1 MLMLIIQHKI
11 LPFKGGEIMNRNEL
25 IHYGVL
31 GMKWGVRRKRNK
43 SSNVEVVTKKK
54 PISELSDAELRQI
67 INRHQMEKQ
76 YAQITAKEKS
86 AGAKFVS
93 DVLTNAAKQTATSYT
108 AKYMAKGMDAL
119 IAEAAKKASK
129 AK

>member
-1 MLMLIIQHKI
+1 
-11 LPFKGGEIMNRNEL
+11 MNTREL
-25 IHYGVL
+25 AHYGVL

-54 PISELSDAELRQI
+54 SISELSDSELRQI

-86 AGAKFVS
+86 AGAKFVT

-119 IAEAAKKASK
+119 IAQAAKQAANSR
-129 AK
+129 

>member
-1 MLMLIIQHKI
+1 MWNYNT
-11 LPFKGGEIMNRNEL
+11 PNNEL
-25 IHYGVL
+25 YHYGIL

-54 PISELSDAELRQI
+54 SISELSDAELRQI

-108 AKYMAKGMDAL
+108 AKYMAKGMDTL

>member
-1 MLMLIIQHKI
+1 
-11 LPFKGGEIMNRNEL
+11 MNDNQL
-25 IHYGVL
+25 THYGVL
-31 GMKWGVRRKRNK
+31 GMKWGVRRKSK
-43 SSNVEVVTKKK
+43 SPVTTSKSRSVKD
-54 PISELSDAELRQI
+54 LSDAELRQI
-67 INRHQMEKQ
+67 LNRHQMEKQ

-119 IAEAAKKASK
+119 IAQAAKQSARGN
-129 AK
+129 